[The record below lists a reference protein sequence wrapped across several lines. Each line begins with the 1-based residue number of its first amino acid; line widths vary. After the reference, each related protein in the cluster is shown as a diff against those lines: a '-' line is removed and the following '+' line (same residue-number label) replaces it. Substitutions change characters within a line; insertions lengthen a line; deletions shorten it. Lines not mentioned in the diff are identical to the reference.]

1 MDRFT
6 LLLLKDVFRVTVIG
20 KLLHSAPARS
30 GLCSAIHCTQL
41 NSFLHRREK
50 VGYCDRDSSSI
61 ATYHSVK
68 DDNLC
73 RRVLLH
79 NEHLQKC
86 LHEYPGM
93 VHFLRRGTQKKLTLK
108 LLTKN
113 TKHSYQSFR
122 AKTPNILIRV
132 SEPCPTLFFNCV
144 RVYMLGL
151 YATFTSCICQL
162 IFKELKTMV
171 TMSTENW
178 QFIRKTSV

>member
-122 AKTPNILIRV
+122 ALSKTV
-132 SEPCPTLFFNCV
+132 FYNCV
-144 RVYMLGL
+144 RVYMLGF